1 MCFFIAKRTIDIVIS
16 LTGIFLLS
24 VPFLLIFLAIRLTS
38 RGPAIYLSTRVG
50 KNSQPFIMPK
60 FRTMK
65 TATPELPTDELK
77 DAHIYITQVG
87 KFLRKFS
94 LDELPQLYSV
104 LIGSMSLV
112 GPRPMIPQLTN
123 IIEERKRNGVDQIRP
138 GITGWAQVNGRDNLS
153 TDRKLALEV
162 EYLQKSSILFDVW
175 IILLTIIH
183 VFKSKG
189 VSH

>member
-1 MCFFIAKRTIDIVIS
+1 MKRLIDIVLS
-16 LTGIFLLS
+16 LFGLILLA
-24 VPFLLIFLAIRLTS
+24 VPFALIMFAIKVS
-38 RGPAIYLSTRVG
+38 SDGPSIYWSTRIG
-50 KNSQPFIMPK
+50 RDSIPFAMPK

-65 TATPELPTDELK
+65 MTTPELPTDELK
-77 DAHIYITQVG
+77 DPHLHITSIG

-123 IIEERKRNGVDQIRP
+123 IIEERKRNSVDQIRP

-153 TDRKLALEV
+153 TDRKLALDV

-175 IILLTIIH
+175 IMLLTIIH
-183 VFKSKG
+183 VFRSKG